1 MTDIELLISKILE
14 YKLDSS
20 VEEVKVDLQRV
31 VGMLYGQEQVHEGY
45 IDYLYKHYNAEINH
59 IRSNI
64 INNNINNTINYN
76 PIFSKINDMRNYL
89 IMIAV
94 IRICVKTGISFEINR
109 IDTVDYCL
117 KLFDQNNEN

>member
-1 MTDIELLISKILE
+1 MSDIDLLISKILE

-20 VEEVKVDLQRV
+20 IEEIKVDLLRI
-31 VGMLYGQEQVHEGY
+31 VGMLLGQEQIHEGY
-45 IDYLYKHYNAEINH
+45 VDYLYKHYSVEINH

-76 PIFSKINDMRNYL
+76 PNFSKIIDIRNYL

-94 IRICVKTGISFEINR
+94 IRICLKTGISFEINR

-117 KLFDQNNEN
+117 KLFNQNNEN

>member
-1 MTDIELLISKILE
+1 MSDIDLLISKILE

-20 VEEVKVDLQRV
+20 IEEIKVDLQRI
-31 VGMLYGQEQVHEGY
+31 VGMQYGQEQIHEGY
-45 IDYLYKHYNAEINH
+45 IDYLYKHYSAEINY

-64 INNNINNTINYN
+64 RNNTINYN
-76 PIFSKINDMRNYL
+76 PNFSIIIDIRNYL

-117 KLFDQNNEN
+117 KLFNQNNEK